1 MPYHWTHADVS
12 GTDAPPDAL
21 VARLTLWPHQSMT
34 ARGFVTFIGVTAAML
49 AVPLV
54 AVLGSPVAWVLM
66 VFFLAAIAGVWW
78 AIMVNRAQQSRHEEL
93 AIWPDRM
100 RLAHVVPKRGTLE
113 WEANPHWV
121 RVTLRDK
128 GGPVEKYLTLKGSD
142 REVELGAFLSPEE
155 REALHGELTQVLARL
170 R

>member
-1 MPYHWTHADVS
+1 MPYHWTR
-12 GTDAPPDAL
+12 TDASGPDVPL
-21 VARLTLWPHQSMT
+21 ARLTLWPHQSMT
-34 ARGFVTFIGVTAAML
+34 AGGFATFIGVTATML

-66 VFFLAAIAGVWW
+66 IFFLAAIAGVWW
-78 AIMVNRAQQSRHEEL
+78 AIMINRAQQSYHEEL
-93 AIWPDRM
+93 AIWRDRI
-100 RLAHVVPKRGTLE
+100 RLAHVEPKRAPLE

-121 RVTLRDK
+121 RVTLHET
-128 GGPVEKYLTLKGSD
+128 GGPVEKYLTLRGGD

-155 REALHGELTQVLARL
+155 RAALHEDLTRLLARL

>member
-1 MPYHWTHADVS
+1 MPYRWTHDVS
-12 GTDAPPDAL
+12 SGRGEP

-34 ARGFVTFIGVTAAML
+34 VDGFVAFIAITAGML
-49 AVPLV
+49 AIPLL
-54 AVLGSPVAWVLM
+54 AVIGSAVAWVLM
-66 VFFLAAIAGVWW
+66 AFFLAVLAAVWW
-78 AIMVNRAQQSRHEEL
+78 AIAANRAQQSLHEEL

-100 RLAHVVPKRGTLE
+100 RLAHVEPKRAPLE
-113 WEANPHWV
+113 WEANPFWV
-121 RVTLRDK
+121 SVHLHET

-155 REALHGELTQVLARL
+155 RAALHGELTQLLARL

>member
-1 MPYHWTHADVS
+1 MPYHWIHAD
-12 GTDAPPDAL
+12 TPDPAAP

-34 ARGFVTFIGVTAAML
+34 ASGFATFIGVTAAML

-66 VFFLAAIAGVWW
+66 VFFLAALAGVWW
-78 AIMVNRAQQSRHEEL
+78 AIMANRAQQSLHEEL
-93 AIWPDRM
+93 SVWPDRI
-100 RLAHVVPKRGTLE
+100 RLAHVAPRRAPLE

-155 REALHGELTQVLARL
+155 REALHEDLTRLLARL
-170 R
+170 K

>member
-1 MPYHWTHADVS
+1 MPYRWTHADVA
-12 GTDAPPDAL
+12 GTDVP

-78 AIMVNRAQQSRHEEL
+78 AIMANRAQQSRHEEL

-100 RLAHVVPKRGTLE
+100 RLAHVVPKRATLE

-121 RVTLRDK
+121 RVTLRDR
-128 GGPVEKYLTLKGSD
+128 GGPVEKYLTLRGSD
-142 REVELGAFLSPEE
+142 REVELGAFLSPGE